1 MKSFKPPRK
10 WHHSGVYNK
19 EQYIKKRTGMRCQIC
34 NEEYSTEL
42 LDFHHP
48 LDSNKLMGLDV
59 NSWRGVK
66 GPKKETL
73 DEADKCVILCSNCHR
88 LEHVALKRGE
98 TLTNDKKAYSR
109 YRNHRV
115 TRYENLDDWYSERIG
130 RGQKFSTSV

>member
-1 MKSFKPPRK
+1 MKSFKQPRK

-19 EQYIKKRTGMRCQIC
+19 EKYIKNRTDMRCQIC
-34 NEEYSTEL
+34 NQQYATEL

-88 LEHVALKRGE
+88 LEHIALRRGE
-98 TLTNDKKAYSR
+98 TLTNDNKAYRR

-115 TRYENLDDWYSERIG
+115 TRYENLDDWYSERVG
-130 RGQKFSTSV
+130 RGQKLSTTI